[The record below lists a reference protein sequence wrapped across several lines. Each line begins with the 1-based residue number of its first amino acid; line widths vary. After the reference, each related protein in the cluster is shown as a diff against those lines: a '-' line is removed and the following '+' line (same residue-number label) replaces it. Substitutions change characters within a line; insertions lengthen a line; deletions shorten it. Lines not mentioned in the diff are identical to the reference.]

1 MMNSFISATEGDE
14 ALKKK
19 TKRKVFIS
27 HFDFTGSPIY
37 RSLNLPTER
46 RCSPRLSLSR
56 PAHLMRAIEMQ
67 VEKKHIFSNKERIA
81 EF

>member
-1 MMNSFISATEGDE
+1 MMSSFISATEGDE
-14 ALKKK
+14 ALKKP
-19 TKRKVFIS
+19 KRKVFIS

-37 RSLNLPTER
+37 RSLNLPTKR

-67 VEKKHIFSNKERIA
+67 VEKKHIFSN
-81 EF
+81 